1 MKVVRKN
8 DTLIRNT
15 DLIEHLIN
23 FLTEYINNK
32 SLSDFTFKMISHKFC
47 DELELLSEKTDIKK
61 KGKVYSPW
69 FRRD

>member
-1 MKVVRKN
+1 
-8 DTLIRNT
+8 
-15 DLIEHLIN
+15 
-23 FLTEYINNK
+23 
-32 SLSDFTFKMISHKFC
+32 MISHKFC